1 MLPATT
7 LYRREKLICWSQLLL
22 FGEKILVCIKT
33 LLLLYNTTKKKG
45 NCDIQRKCT
54 VVENRGVCY
63 NFIIIFLSERGIA
76 FVINATSEVAE
87 MSFQLMQATIK
98 LVMNRYGLKNV
109 KFHVITRGEDKI
121 HFDSNLSDLTALKRA
136 VDKLEGGSEGIPAL
150 HKDLEKAVSA
160 FENECVSTSKKV
172 S

>member
-1 MLPATT
+1 MLQ
-7 LYRREKLICWSQLLL
+7 LY
-22 FGEKILVCIKT
+22 F
-33 LLLLYNTTKKKG
+33 
-45 NCDIQRKCT
+45 
-54 VVENRGVCY
+54 
-63 NFIIIFLSERGIA
+63 FFLSERGIA

-98 LVMNRYGLKNV
+98 LVMNRYGLTNV